1 MPTWRPDVV
10 AKRCWWGF
18 LMRRHP
24 LERDVLLDET
34 GANTKM
40 ARLYGWAP
48 KSEHV
53 VSSVP
58 H

>member
-1 MPTWRPDVV
+1 
-10 AKRCWWGF
+10 
-18 LMRRHP
+18 MRRHP
-24 LERDVLLDET
+24 LERDVFLDET